1 MCVCVCVLYAV
12 LLMSCVS
19 VKAFIAHHQYSARL
33 TLLTSHSILHSPAT
47 TMRRSWRTMT
57 SSTTSCSAIRPLHT
71 TSRAFSSAQPS
82 PTTLATSSDPNT
94 KHDAMLAHALERVRQ
109 GGTPHG
115 ANLVAYSGGVDSSLV
130 AALVKRAFPNN
141 SFACIGL
148 SASLPS
154 AQLTLAREVAAYIG
168 IPLKEVTTTEG
179 DAPEYVANR
188 GLSCFHCKTHL
199 YTALQTVAAEAQNYR
214 QKINDAWTTTT
225 MTSAAPAVPIEHIAE
240 PSVVVTLFNG
250 TNAEDRQDPTRVGL
264 KAARNFRVRSPIDHL
279 SKNEVRALAQALG
292 LPNWQHAA
300 SPCLRSRLA
309 LGVPA
314 VEEHLQKVEAAE
326 GLVRAT
332 LGGGGGGRAGLL
344 GVHHNVRVRLLAQG
358 KAVIEVDEELLESAA
373 SFLVAMEG
381 RMKVELG
388 FAGVTLR
395 AFKSGSVNGMGGT
408 TTIKKEEKKE
418 VGEEG
423 IEQVVVLRSS
433 RVGVASV
440 IQSAL

>member
-1 MCVCVCVLYAV
+1 
-12 LLMSCVS
+12 
-19 VKAFIAHHQYSARL
+19 
-33 TLLTSHSILHSPAT
+33 
-47 TMRRSWRTMT
+47 
-57 SSTTSCSAIRPLHT
+57 
-71 TSRAFSSAQPS
+71 
-82 PTTLATSSDPNT
+82 
-94 KHDAMLAHALERVRQ
+94 
-109 GGTPHG
+109 
-115 ANLVAYSGGVDSSLV
+115 
-130 AALVKRAFPNN
+130 
-141 SFACIGL
+141 
-148 SASLPS
+148 LPS

-168 IPLKEVTTTEG
+168 IPLKEVATTEG

-214 QKINDAWTTTT
+214 QEINDARTAT
-225 MTSAAPAVPIEHIAE
+225 MTAAAE
-240 PSVVVTLFNG
+240 ALGSNGDPSVVVTLFNG

-279 SKNEVRALAQALG
+279 SKNEVRALAHALG

-332 LGGGGGGRAGLL
+332 LGGGRGGGGGQGAGLL

-358 KAVIEVDEELLESAA
+358 KAVIEVDEELLEMAA

-381 RMKVELG
+381 RMKDELG
-388 FAGVTLR
+388 FAAVTLR
-395 AFKSGSVNGMGGT
+395 AFKSGSVNGLGGT
-408 TTIKKEEKKE
+408 TTTKREEKKK
-418 VGEEG
+418 VGEEEV
-423 IEQVVVLRSS
+423 EQVVVLRSS
-433 RVGVASV
+433 RVGNV
-440 IQSAL
+440 QSAL

>member
-1 MCVCVCVLYAV
+1 
-12 LLMSCVS
+12 
-19 VKAFIAHHQYSARL
+19 
-33 TLLTSHSILHSPAT
+33 
-47 TMRRSWRTMT
+47 MT
-57 SSTTSCSAIRPLHT
+57 SSTISCHTIRPLLT
-71 TSRAFSSAQPS
+71 TCRRTFSSSQPS
-82 PTTLATSSDPNT
+82 PTTPATSLHPNT
-94 KHDAMLAHALERVRQ
+94 KHDALLAHALERVRQ

-130 AALVKRAFPNN
+130 AALVKRAFPTN

-148 SASLPS
+148 SSSLPS

-214 QKINDAWTTTT
+214 QEINDARTII
-225 MTSAAPAVPIEHIAE
+225 MTDTAAAAAAAGRVEFKNSDPF
-240 PSVVVTLFNG
+240 VVVTLFNG

-279 SKNEVRALAQALG
+279 SKIEVRALAQALG

-332 LGGGGGGRAGLL
+332 LGRGESGAAGLL

-381 RMKVELG
+381 RMKAELG

-395 AFKSGSVNGMGGT
+395 AFKSGSVNGLGRT
-408 TTIKKEEKKE
+408 TTTTKMEEKEEMGKE
-418 VGEEG
+418 EV
-423 IEQVVVLRSS
+423 EQVVVLRSS
-433 RVGVASV
+433 RAGIV
-440 IQSAL
+440 QSAL

>member
-1 MCVCVCVLYAV
+1 
-12 LLMSCVS
+12 
-19 VKAFIAHHQYSARL
+19 
-33 TLLTSHSILHSPAT
+33 
-47 TMRRSWRTMT
+47 
-57 SSTTSCSAIRPLHT
+57 
-71 TSRAFSSAQPS
+71 
-82 PTTLATSSDPNT
+82 
-94 KHDAMLAHALERVRQ
+94 
-109 GGTPHG
+109 
-115 ANLVAYSGGVDSSLV
+115 VAYSGGVDSSLV
-130 AALVKRAFPNN
+130 AALVKRAFPTN

-214 QKINDAWTTTT
+214 QEINDARAIT
-225 MTSAAPAVPIEHIAE
+225 MTDTTAAAAAE
-240 PSVVVTLFNG
+240 AREENSDPSVVVTLFNG

-264 KAARNFRVRSPIDHL
+264 KAARDFRVRSPIDHL
-279 SKNEVRALAQALG
+279 SKNEVRALAKALG

-332 LGGGGGGRAGLL
+332 LGGGVSGAAGLL

-358 KAVIEVDEELLESAA
+358 KAVIEVDEELLEMAA

-381 RMKVELG
+381 RMKAELG

-395 AFKSGSVNGMGGT
+395 AFKSGSVNGLGGT
-408 TTIKKEEKKE
+408 TTTTKKKEKKE
-418 VGEEG
+418 MVEEEV
-423 IEQVVVLRSS
+423 EQVVMLRSS
-433 RVGVASV
+433 GAGIV
-440 IQSAL
+440 QSAL

>member
-1 MCVCVCVLYAV
+1 
-12 LLMSCVS
+12 
-19 VKAFIAHHQYSARL
+19 
-33 TLLTSHSILHSPAT
+33 
-47 TMRRSWRTMT
+47 MT
-57 SSTTSCSAIRPLHT
+57 SSTTSCNTIRPLLT
-71 TSRAFSSAQPS
+71 TCRRAFSSPQQPS
-82 PTTLATSSDPNT
+82 PTTPATSLHPNT
-94 KHDAMLAHALERVRQ
+94 KHDALLTHALERVRQ

-130 AALVKRAFPNN
+130 AALVKRAFPTN

-214 QKINDAWTTTT
+214 QEINDARAIT
-225 MTSAAPAVPIEHIAE
+225 MTDTTAAAAAE
-240 PSVVVTLFNG
+240 AREENSDPSVVVTLFNG

-279 SKNEVRALAQALG
+279 SKNEVRALAKALG

-326 GLVRAT
+326 GLVRAM
-332 LGGGGGGRAGLL
+332 LGGGVSGAAGLL

-358 KAVIEVDEELLESAA
+358 KAVIEVDKELLEMAA
-373 SFLVAMEG
+373 SFLVAMEE
-381 RMKVELG
+381 RMKAEFG

-395 AFKSGSVNGMGGT
+395 AFKSGSVNGLGGT
-408 TTIKKEEKKE
+408 TTTTKKKEKKE
-418 VGEEG
+418 MVEEEV
-423 IEQVVVLRSS
+423 EQVVMLRSS
-433 RVGVASV
+433 GAGIV
-440 IQSAL
+440 QSAL

>member
-1 MCVCVCVLYAV
+1 
-12 LLMSCVS
+12 
-19 VKAFIAHHQYSARL
+19 
-33 TLLTSHSILHSPAT
+33 
-47 TMRRSWRTMT
+47 MT
-57 SSTTSCSAIRPLHT
+57 SSTISCHTIRPLLT
-71 TSRAFSSAQPS
+71 TCRRIFSSSQQPS
-82 PTTLATSSDPNT
+82 PTTPATSLHPNT
-94 KHDAMLAHALERVRQ
+94 KHDALLAHALERVRQ

-130 AALVKRAFPNN
+130 AALVKRAFPTN

-148 SASLPS
+148 SSSLPS

-188 GLSCFHCKTHL
+188 GLSCFHCKTQL

-214 QKINDAWTTTT
+214 QEINDARTII
-225 MTSAAPAVPIEHIAE
+225 MTDTAAAAAAAE
-240 PSVVVTLFNG
+240 AREGNSDPFVVVTLFNG

-326 GLVRAT
+326 ELVRAT
-332 LGGGGGGRAGLL
+332 LGGGESGAAGLL

-381 RMKVELG
+381 RMKAELG

-395 AFKSGSVNGMGGT
+395 AFKSGSVNGLGRT
-408 TTIKKEEKKE
+408 TTTTNKEKKEEM
-418 VGEEG
+418 GEEEV
-423 IEQVVVLRSS
+423 EQMVVLGSS
-433 RVGVASV
+433 RAGIV
-440 IQSAL
+440 QSAL

>member
-1 MCVCVCVLYAV
+1 
-12 LLMSCVS
+12 
-19 VKAFIAHHQYSARL
+19 
-33 TLLTSHSILHSPAT
+33 
-47 TMRRSWRTMT
+47 MT
-57 SSTTSCSAIRPLHT
+57 SSTISCNAIRPLLSS
-71 TSRAFSSAQPS
+71 SRRTFSSSAQPS
-82 PTTLATSSDPNT
+82 APTTPATSPHPT
-94 KHDAMLAHALERVRQ
+94 PKHDALLAHALERVRQ

-130 AALVKRAFPNN
+130 AALVKRAFPTN

-168 IPLKEVTTTEG
+168 IPLKEVATTEG

-214 QKINDAWTTTT
+214 QEINDARTAA
-225 MTSAAPAVPIEHIAE
+225 MTAADGAE
-240 PSVVVTLFNG
+240 VIGSNGDPSVVVTLFNG

-279 SKNEVRALAQALG
+279 SKIEVRALAQALG

-314 VEEHLQKVEAAE
+314 VEEYLQKVEAAE
-326 GLVRAT
+326 GLVRTT
-332 LGGGGGGRAGLL
+332 LGGGGGTGLL
-344 GVHHNVRVRLLAQG
+344 RVHHNVRVRLLAQG
-358 KAVIEVDEELLESAA
+358 KAVIEVDEELLDMAA

-381 RMKVELG
+381 RMKTELG

-395 AFKSGSVNGMGGT
+395 AFKSGSVNGLGGT
-408 TTIKKEEKKE
+408 TMTQKEGKKE
-418 VGEEG
+418 VGEGEV
-423 IEQVVVLRSS
+423 EQVVVLRSS
-433 RVGVASV
+433 RVGSV
-440 IQSAL
+440 QSTL